1 MNSMLRRI
9 YHIMV
14 KEFIQAVRDPR
25 LRIFLFLPPL
35 IQLLIYGY
43 TINFDIKHIRTG
55 VFDQSRTSQSREFT
69 KRFGATDYFDLDYF
83 PPSPVSMRSLL
94 DRGKV
99 SLILHIPWDF
109 AEKLQ
114 AGKTAPLQLVIDG
127 TDSNAAL
134 IVGRYANA
142 IINDYAA
149 EFRNDRLGRLG
160 LAEDLG
166 VPIAV
171 EEQTWFNLNRISRFS
186 FIPGVIAMVVMLV
199 SIMLTALAVVREK
212 EIGTMEQL
220 LVAPIQP
227 VEFMLGKTIPF
238 VIISL
243 VDVIL
248 VTLVAIFWFEVPFR
262 GNPLVLLLGTILFL
276 FSSVGVGLF
285 ISNVCSTQQQAMM
298 VSSFFFTPAILLS
311 GLVFP
316 IDNMPQAV
324 QYITYL
330 NPLRYFIIVVQDVFL
345 KGVGLDFLWPQMVGM
360 ATLGLLLLSSS
371 VLGFRK
377 RLG

>member
-1 MNSMLRRI
+1 M
-9 YHIMV
+9 
-14 KEFIQAVRDPR
+14 RDPR

-43 TINFDIKHIRTG
+43 TINFEVKHIRTG
-55 VFDQSRTSQSREFT
+55 IFDEARTSQSREFIE
-69 KRFGATDYFDLDYF
+69 RFGATDYFDLDYF
-83 PPSPVSMRSLL
+83 PHSPQEMQDLL

-99 SLILHIPWDF
+99 TFTLHIPWDF
-109 AEKLQ
+109 ATKLQ
-114 AGKTAPLQLVIDG
+114 ASKTASLQLVVDG

-142 IINDYAA
+142 IINDYVT
-149 EFRNDRLGRLG
+149 EVKRDRLARQG

-166 VPIAV
+166 VPIAIA
-171 EEQTWFNLNRISRFS
+171 EQTWFNPNRASRFS
-186 FIPGVIAMVVMLV
+186 FVPGVIAIVVMLV

-220 LVAPIQP
+220 LVTPIRP

-243 VDVIL
+243 ADVIL
-248 VTLVAIFWFEVPFR
+248 VTLVAIFWFGVPFR
-262 GNPLVLLLGTILFL
+262 GNPLVLLFGTILFL
-276 FSSVGVGLF
+276 FSSVGAGLF
-285 ISNVCSTQQQAMM
+285 ISNVCSTQQQAIM
-298 VSSFFFTPAILLS
+298 VSTFFFTPAILLS

-330 NPLRYFIIVVQDVFL
+330 NPLRYFIIVVQDIFL
-345 KGVGLDFLWPQMVGM
+345 KGVGLDFLWPQMLGM
-360 ATLGLLLLSSS
+360 AILGLALLSFS

>member
-1 MNSMLRRI
+1 MLRRI

>member
-1 MNSMLRRI
+1 MLRRI

-55 VFDQSRTSQSREFT
+55 VFDESRTSQSREFT

-83 PPSPVSMRSLL
+83 PHSPVSMRSLL

-186 FIPGVIAMVVMLV
+186 FVPGVIAMVVMLV

-248 VTLVAIFWFEVPFR
+248 VTVVAIFWFEVPFR

>member
-1 MNSMLRRI
+1 MKSMLSRI
-9 YHIMV
+9 RHLIV

-35 IQLLIYGY
+35 VQLLIYGY
-43 TINFDIKHIRTG
+43 TINFEVKHIRTG
-55 VFDQSRTSQSREFT
+55 IFDECRTSQSRELI

-83 PPSPVSMRSLL
+83 PSSPQQMQDLF

-99 SLILHIPWDF
+99 TFTLRIPWDF

-114 AGKTAPLQLVIDG
+114 ANKTASLQLIIDG

-134 IVGRYANA
+134 IVGRYVNG
-142 IINDYAA
+142 IINDYVN
-149 EFRNDRLGRLG
+149 EVKRDRLGRQG
-160 LAEDLG
+160 LAKDIG
-166 VPIAV
+166 VPISLD
-171 EEQTWFNLNRISRFS
+171 EQTWFNPNRISRFS
-186 FIPGVIAMVVMLV
+186 FVPGVIAIVVMLV

-220 LVAPIQP
+220 LVTPIRP
-227 VEFMLGKTIPF
+227 VEFILGKTIPF

-243 VDVIL
+243 ADVIL
-248 VTLVAIFWFEVPFR
+248 VILVAIFWFEVPLR

-276 FSSVGVGLF
+276 FSSVGAGLF
-285 ISNVCSTQQQAMM
+285 ISNVCSTQQQAIM
-298 VSSFFFTPAILLS
+298 VSTFFFTPAILLS

-316 IDNMPQAV
+316 IENMPQAV

-360 ATLGLLLLSSS
+360 ATLGLALLGSS

>member
-1 MNSMLRRI
+1 MLRRI
-9 YHIMV
+9 RHIIV

-43 TINFDIKHIRTG
+43 TINFEVKHIRTG
-55 VFDQSRTSQSREFT
+55 IFDESRTSQSRELI

-83 PPSPVSMRSLL
+83 PHSPQQMRDLF

-99 SLILHIPWDF
+99 TFTLRIPWDF

-114 AGKTAPLQLVIDG
+114 ANKTAALQLVIDG

-134 IVGRYANA
+134 IVGRYVNA
-142 IINDYAA
+142 IINDYVN
-149 EFRNDRLGRLG
+149 EVKRDRLGRQG
-160 LAEDLG
+160 LPEDIG
-166 VPIAV
+166 VPISV
-171 EEQTWFNLNRISRFS
+171 DEQTWFNPNRISRFS
-186 FIPGVIAMVVMLV
+186 FVPGVIAILVMLV

-220 LVAPIQP
+220 LVTPIRP

-243 VDVIL
+243 ADVIL
-248 VTLVAIFWFEVPFR
+248 VIVVAIFWFGVPLR
-262 GNPLVLLLGTILFL
+262 GNPLVLLFGTILFL
-276 FSSVGVGLF
+276 FSSVGAGLF
-285 ISNVCSTQQQAMM
+285 ISNVCSTQQQAIM
-298 VSSFFFTPAILLS
+298 VSTFFFTPAILLS

-316 IDNMPQAV
+316 IENMPQAV

-360 ATLGLLLLSSS
+360 AILGLALLSSS

>member
-55 VFDQSRTSQSREFT
+55 VFDESRTSQSRELT

-186 FIPGVIAMVVMLV
+186 FVPGVIAMVVMLV

-248 VTLVAIFWFEVPFR
+248 VTVVAIFWFEVPFR

>member
-1 MNSMLRRI
+1 MLRRI

-114 AGKTAPLQLVIDG
+114 AGKTAPMQLVIDG

-186 FIPGVIAMVVMLV
+186 FVPGVIAMVVMLV

>member
-1 MNSMLRRI
+1 VNSMLRRI

>member
-1 MNSMLRRI
+1 MLRRI

-186 FIPGVIAMVVMLV
+186 FVPGVIAMVVMLV

-248 VTLVAIFWFEVPFR
+248 VTVVAIFWFEVPFR

>member
-1 MNSMLRRI
+1 VKSMLRRLR
-9 YHIMV
+9 HIIV

-43 TINFDIKHIRTG
+43 TINFEVKHIRTG
-55 VFDQSRTSQSREFT
+55 ILDEARTYQSREFIE
-69 KRFGATDYFDLDYF
+69 RFGATDYFDLDYF
-83 PPSPVSMRSLL
+83 PNSPQQMQDLL

-99 SLILHIPWDF
+99 TFTLHIPWDF
-109 AEKLQ
+109 ATKLQ
-114 AGKTAPLQLVIDG
+114 ASKTASLQLVIDG

-134 IVGRYANA
+134 MVGRYANA
-142 IINDYAA
+142 IINDYVT
-149 EFRNDRLGRLG
+149 EVKRDRLGRQG

-166 VPIAV
+166 IPIAIA
-171 EEQTWFNLNRISRFS
+171 EQTWFNPNRISRFS
-186 FIPGVIAMVVMLV
+186 FVPGVIAIVVMLV

-220 LVAPIQP
+220 LVTPIRP

-243 VDVIL
+243 ADVIL
-248 VTLVAIFWFEVPFR
+248 VTLVAIFWFGVPFR
-262 GNPLVLLLGTILFL
+262 GNPLVLLFGTILFL
-276 FSSVGVGLF
+276 FSSVGAGLF
-285 ISNVCSTQQQAMM
+285 ISNVCSTQQQAIM
-298 VSSFFFTPAILLS
+298 VSTFFFTPAILLS

-330 NPLRYFIIVVQDVFL
+330 NPLRYFIIVVQDIFL

-360 ATLGLLLLSSS
+360 AILGLALLSFS

>member
-1 MNSMLRRI
+1 MLRRI
-9 YHIMV
+9 HHIIV

-149 EFRNDRLGRLG
+149 EFRKDRLGRLG

-186 FIPGVIAMVVMLV
+186 FVPGVIAMVVMLV

-248 VTLVAIFWFEVPFR
+248 VTVVAIFWFEVPFR

>member
-1 MNSMLRRI
+1 MKSMLRRLR
-9 YHIMV
+9 HIIV

-43 TINFDIKHIRTG
+43 TINFEVKHIRTG
-55 VFDQSRTSQSREFT
+55 IFDEARTSQSREFIE
-69 KRFGATDYFDLDYF
+69 RFGATDYFDLDYF
-83 PPSPVSMRSLL
+83 PHSPQEMQDLL

-99 SLILHIPWDF
+99 TFTLHIPWDF
-109 AEKLQ
+109 ATKLQ
-114 AGKTAPLQLVIDG
+114 ASKTASLQLVVDG

-142 IINDYAA
+142 IINDYVT
-149 EFRNDRLGRLG
+149 EVKRDRLGRQG

-166 VPIAV
+166 VPIAIA
-171 EEQTWFNLNRISRFS
+171 EQTWFNPNRTSRFS
-186 FIPGVIAMVVMLV
+186 FVPGVIAIVVMLV

-220 LVAPIQP
+220 LVTPIRP

-243 VDVIL
+243 ADVIL
-248 VTLVAIFWFEVPFR
+248 VTLVAIFWFGVPFR
-262 GNPLVLLLGTILFL
+262 GNPLVLLFGTILFL
-276 FSSVGVGLF
+276 FSSVGAGLF
-285 ISNVCSTQQQAMM
+285 ISNVCSTQQQAIM
-298 VSSFFFTPAILLS
+298 VSTFFFTPAILLS

-330 NPLRYFIIVVQDVFL
+330 NPLRYFIIVVQDIFL

-360 ATLGLLLLSSS
+360 AILGLALLSFS

>member
-83 PPSPVSMRSLL
+83 PHSPVSMRRLL

-248 VTLVAIFWFEVPFR
+248 VTVVAIFWFEVPFR